1 MALKSF
7 CQMLLQYKI
16 TKKYGK
22 LLFKHPRCSLDE
34 VTARN
39 RVLAAAMLNSNAN
52 QAKLFSPTSYSPP
65 TCHSALQAAR
75 NKPQNGAKFENGAR
89 YDNVSVKPIE
99 TSPKFSSGNFISEL
113 SRRFDKTSL
122 NNNNVNDA
130 DGIVIGDNR
139 ESTRKLARTWSV
151 GKLVNNFE
159 APSLTDN
166 PSGQQN
172 PFRDFRSAKYSVPSL
187 PLSNG
192 GSKPFVAPKPPAL
205 IGVAKPMLRHTVSTV
220 CS

>member
-1 MALKSF
+1 
-7 CQMLLQYKI
+7 MLLQYKI

-22 LLFKHPRCSLDE
+22 LLFKHPRCSQDE

-89 YDNVSVKPIE
+89 YDNVSGNPIE
-99 TSPKFSSGNFISEL
+99 TSPKVSSGIFIS
-113 SRRFDKTSL
+113 
-122 NNNNVNDA
+122 
-130 DGIVIGDNR
+130 IVIGDNR